1 MLGRGGGVCSWGW
14 LWGGGECCVEDQWG
28 DGCLGWYLGV
38 DNQETVSRSRDTS
51 ARKSSISLGWDWLTP
66 ATAGE
71 AAAMTLSPTAAS
83 SSSVQRTL
91 RSYIRWWGA
100 AGGRVRG
107 EVYPRQ
113 HRVWA
118 LAAAAF
124 TVVVVC
130 VCGGDPSVLWN
141 WTTVGGAAVGGQ
153 RYVQWAAAWVCR
165 KACYQEHRKWCCELV
180 LWIRERVRK
189 PGTRFCFLDRYG
201 GDSKLSFYLG
211 KP

>member
-113 HRVWA
+113 HRC
-118 LAAAAF
+118 LGPSSCCIHRSSC
-124 TVVVVC
+124 VC
-130 VCGGDPSVLWN
+130 VWGWSLSSVELNNCWRGRC
-141 WTTVGGAAVGGQ
+141 WGTAV
-153 RYVQWAAAWVCR
+153 RAMSC
-165 KACYQEHRKWCCELV
+165 H
-180 LWIRERVRK
+180 
-189 PGTRFCFLDRYG
+189 
-201 GDSKLSFYLG
+201 LSVS
-211 KP
+211 

>member
-1 MLGRGGGVCSWGW
+1 
-14 LWGGGECCVEDQWG
+14 
-28 DGCLGWYLGV
+28 
-38 DNQETVSRSRDTS
+38 
-51 ARKSSISLGWDWLTP
+51 
-66 ATAGE
+66 
-71 AAAMTLSPTAAS
+71 MTLSPTAAS

-130 VCGGDPSVLWN
+130 VCVGVIPQFCGIEQLLEGPLVGDSGTCNELPLECVVRRVIRNTENDVANL
-141 WTTVGGAAVGGQ
+141 
-153 RYVQWAAAWVCR
+153 
-165 KACYQEHRKWCCELV
+165 CCEFG
-180 LWIRERVRK
+180 RE
-189 PGTRFCFLDRYG
+189 
-201 GDSKLSFYLG
+201 
-211 KP
+211 